1 MRGHRISSPL
11 RAGLRAAGFVALTL
25 PLMPVQAVALA
36 MNSTVALR
44 LPRMYHRWCCR
55 LFGIE
60 IQQHGVV
67 SAARPTLFV
76 ANHISYMDVMALS
89 AAVETSFVA
98 KREVAS
104 WPFFNWLARLQRT
117 VFVERRRTAV
127 HGERDD
133 LARHLAAGRNL
144 VLFAEG
150 TSGDSLHVKP
160 FKSALLSV
168 AERSVNDQ
176 ALTIQP
182 VTIAY
187 TRLDAM
193 PLGRQWRPFVAWYGD
208 MEMLGHMWRMLGLGR
223 VTVVLSFHEP
233 VRLAEF
239 ASRKALAQHCERQV
253 SLGLAAANS
262 GRMPPRELA
271 AAGGVP

>member
-1 MRGHRISSPL
+1 M
-11 RAGLRAAGFVALTL
+11 RAGIRAIGYLLLTV

-36 MNSTVALR
+36 LGLDLARR
-44 LPRMYHRWCCR
+44 LPRFYHRLCCR
-55 LFGIE
+55 LFGIQIE
-60 IQQHGVV
+60 QHGVA

-76 ANHISYMDVMALS
+76 ANHISYLDITVLS

-104 WPFFNWLARLQRT
+104 WPFFKWLARLQRT
-117 VFVERRRTAV
+117 VYVERRRSSV
-127 HGERDD
+127 HGERDE
-133 LARHLAAGRNL
+133 LVRHLAAGRNL

-150 TSGDSLHVKP
+150 TSGDSIHVRP

-168 AERSVNDQ
+168 AEQRINEHP
-176 ALTIQP
+176 LTIQP

-208 MEMLGHMWRMLGLGR
+208 MDLLGHVWWVLGLGR
-223 VTVVLSFHEP
+223 LTAVLDFHPPVT
-233 VRLAEF
+233 LAEF
-239 ASRKALAQHCERQV
+239 PSRKALAQYCERRV
-253 SLGLAAANS
+253 SLGLSAANS
-262 GRMPPRELA
+262 GRAPAPAESGALA
-271 AAGGVP
+271 ARVAP